1 MSAPTEPSSEHSV
14 PARIV
19 VMGVSAV
26 GKSTV
31 GSALA
36 ERLGIPFLDADDLHD
51 AAAVASMAA
60 GIPLTDIERMPW
72 LGRVGMALAEQS
84 GGAVIAC
91 SALARRY
98 RDAIR
103 TTAPGAVFVHLDAPA
118 DVLAIRARAREG
130 HFMPAS
136 LLASQLAT
144 LEPLD
149 ADEEGFA
156 VDASLPVDDLVTAA
170 VVGLTKRLDLPPAA
184 RSH

>member
-1 MSAPTEPSSEHSV
+1 MT
-14 PARIV
+14 PAALSHDAGALRIV
-19 VMGVSAV
+19 VMGPSGSGKSAV
-26 GKSTV
+26 GA
-31 GSALA
+31 ALA
-36 ERLGIPFLDADDLHD
+36 SSLGIAFLDADDLHP
-51 AAAVASMAA
+51 AANLAKMASAVA
-60 GIPLTDIERMPW
+60 LDDDDRMPW
-72 LGRVGMALAEQS
+72 LDVVAARLEAAP
-84 GGAVIAC
+84 GGIVMAC

-118 DVLAIRARAREG
+118 DVLAIRAGAREG

-144 LEPLD
+144 LEALE

-170 VVGLTKRLDLPPAA
+170 VAGLR
-184 RSH
+184 

>member
-1 MSAPTEPSSEHSV
+1 
-14 PARIV
+14 
-19 VMGVSAV
+19 MGVSAV

-31 GSALA
+31 GAALA

-51 AAAVASMAA
+51 AAAVASMSA
-60 GIPLTDIERMPW
+60 GIALTDADRMPW
-72 LGRVGMALAEQS
+72 LGRVGEALAAQP

-103 TTAPGAVFVHLDAPA
+103 AAAPDAVFVHLDAPT
-118 DVLAIRARAREG
+118 DVLAIRAGAREG

-144 LEPLD
+144 LEPL
-149 ADEEGFA
+149 AATEAGFA

-170 VVGLTKRLDLPPAA
+170 AQRLDPTPAE
-184 RSH
+184 RNR

>member
-1 MSAPTEPSSEHSV
+1 
-14 PARIV
+14 
-19 VMGVSAV
+19 MGVSAV

-31 GSALA
+31 GAALA
-36 ERLGIPFLDADDLHD
+36 ERLAVPFLDADDLHD

-60 GIPLTDIERMPW
+60 GIPLTDVDRMPW
-72 LGRVGMALAEQS
+72 LGRVGNALAEQAD
-84 GGAVIAC
+84 GAVVAC

-103 TTAPGAVFVHLDAPA
+103 RTAPDALFVYLDAPA
-118 DVLAIRARAREG
+118 DVLAIRAGAREG

-144 LEPLD
+144 LEPLE
-149 ADEEGFA
+149 ADEPGFA

-170 VVGLTKRLDLPPAA
+170 ASRLNHPPAE
-184 RSH
+184 RTR

>member
-1 MSAPTEPSSEHSV
+1 MGQQ
-14 PARIV
+14 II

-31 GSALA
+31 GAALA
-36 ERLGIPFLDADDLHD
+36 HRLGLTFLDADDLHD
-51 AAAVASMAA
+51 DAAIASMAA
-60 GIPLTDIERMPW
+60 GIPLTDAERMPW
-72 LGRVGMALAEQS
+72 LGRVGAALAAQP

-103 TTAPGAVFVHLDAPA
+103 TTAPSAIFVHLDAPA
-118 DVLAIRARAREG
+118 EVLAIRAGAREG

-136 LLASQLAT
+136 LLTSQLAI

-149 ADEEGFA
+149 GDEPGFA
-156 VDASLPVDDLVTAA
+156 IDATLPVDDLVTRATERLTPPP
-170 VVGLTKRLDLPPAA
+170 VGRTR
-184 RSH
+184 